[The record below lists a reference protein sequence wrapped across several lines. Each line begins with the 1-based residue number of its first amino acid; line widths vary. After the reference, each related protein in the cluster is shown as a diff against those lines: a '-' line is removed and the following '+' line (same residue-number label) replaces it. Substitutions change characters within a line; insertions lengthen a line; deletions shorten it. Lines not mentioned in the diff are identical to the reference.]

1 MYPLIRYHYRRIFR
15 ASRQVNRSEMEKETY
30 LGALLLFG
38 VVVFQLKSINAV
50 SFSNFNL
57 DTEWNTYL
65 CANENPIVDKETI
78 IITATGLKP
87 TNLPC
92 IALRKNLKI
101 SGKYQISSQL
111 INVGPPT
118 GDRNFGLVFNAEDE
132 KNYDFV
138 YLRLINWNKF
148 F

>member
-1 MYPLIRYHYRRIFR
+1 
-15 ASRQVNRSEMEKETY
+15 MEKGTY

-38 VVVFQLKSINAV
+38 VVVFQVENINAV

-111 INVGPPT
+111 INVGPPI
-118 GDRNFGLVFNAEDE
+118 GERNFGLIFNAEDE

-138 YLRLINWNKF
+138 SRRLIF
-148 F
+148 